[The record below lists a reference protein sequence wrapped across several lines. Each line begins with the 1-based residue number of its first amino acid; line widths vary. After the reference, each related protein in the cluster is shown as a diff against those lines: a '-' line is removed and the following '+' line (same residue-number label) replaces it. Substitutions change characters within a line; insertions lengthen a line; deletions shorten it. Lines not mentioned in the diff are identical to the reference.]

1 MDKRKVI
8 DAYRRGLLTLQEC
21 SQVLGIEKAQ
31 LAGILELSGSDKR
44 RELLDEQ
51 QHASGHP

>member
-8 DAYRRGLLTLQEC
+8 DAYRRGLLTLHEC
-21 SQVLGIEKAQ
+21 AQVLGIEKSQ
-31 LAGILELSGSDKR
+31 LTGLLEQSYSDKR

-51 QHASGHP
+51 QHASGHL